1 MATIVNSGEGRAMK
15 ERQHRKYKSIAEWV
29 KGEWLT
35 LQPFIREAEELGRQI
50 GRERAKQKEKDQ
62 EREQNC
68 AG

>member
-1 MATIVNSGEGRAMK
+1 MK